1 MLPGVPP
8 SSSSAQTSTGLIGVV
23 MLDTRFPRKMGDI
36 GHPDTFDGRVIYRR
50 VPGAH
55 VGAIARLKPP
65 DEDTAEA
72 LVDAARALETEGAC
86 VIGTSCGYL
95 GTLQA
100 RFQAAVSVPV
110 VTSALL
116 LLPLVREAHGAHA
129 RIGVLTLDSRALTRA
144 HFGSAWDPDV
154 IIEGME
160 LSREF
165 YPTITE
171 DRVAFDPA
179 VVSGEVAIA
188 TQRLRT
194 KAGGKLDAVV
204 LECTNLGPFRQRV
217 RSEAGAPVYDLAMA
231 LRWLTTGPIGLRHA
245 SA

>member
-1 MLPGVPP
+1 
-8 SSSSAQTSTGLIGVV
+8 
-23 MLDTRFPRKMGDI
+23 MLDTRFSRKPGDI

-55 VGAIARLKPP
+55 VGAVARPRPP
-65 DEDTAEA
+65 DETTVDA
-72 LVDAARALETEGAC
+72 LVDAARALEKEGAC

-95 GTLQA
+95 GALQG

-116 LLPLVREAHGAHA
+116 LLPLLREAHGSHA
-129 RIGVLTLDSRALTRA
+129 RIGVLTLDSRALA
-144 HFGSAWDPDV
+144 VSHFGDAWDPDV

-165 YPTITE
+165 YPTITG
-171 DRVAFDPA
+171 DRPTFDSA
-179 VVSGEVAIA
+179 TVSGEVALA

-194 KAGGKLDAVV
+194 QAGGKLDAVV

-217 RSEAGAPVYDLAMA
+217 RSEAEAPVYDLAMA
-231 LRWLTTGPIGLRHA
+231 LKWLTKGPIGLRHA
-245 SA
+245 TAC